1 MAIQYTT
8 RRRLAL
14 AILVIGLP
22 VYIGLVWW
30 GISLLGDM
38 PIWVEFGVYV
48 IAGVAWAIPLKAIF
62 KGVGKPPPPTEINR
76 VNDDDAHMD
85 EP

>member
-30 GISLLGDM
+30 GISLG
-38 PIWVEFGVYV
+38 IWG
-48 IAGVAWAIPLKAIF
+48 ICNCRGGMGHTLKGHFQRRGQTA
-62 KGVGKPPPPTEINR
+62 PTRRNKSGQR
-76 VNDDDAHMD
+76 
-85 EP
+85 